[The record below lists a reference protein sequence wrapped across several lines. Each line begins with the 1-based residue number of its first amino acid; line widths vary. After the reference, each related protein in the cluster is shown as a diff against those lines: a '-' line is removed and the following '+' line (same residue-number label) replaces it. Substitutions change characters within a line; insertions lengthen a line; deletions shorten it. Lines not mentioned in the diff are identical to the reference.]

1 MIEWNN
7 SNLWVKLSRFC
18 YEKIL
23 IQAWPHDHMTYTYWT
38 LVDAQEVSLHFWLL
52 WPMVR
57 RTVSVGRRG
66 RGKYTLS
73 VRASGICT
81 YKWCT
86 QEHSSLELAGLW
98 PSTRHQS
105 FPLGRLLQ
113 VHLLQA
119 RAVGTKG
126 SGGGAVGAVGAVGM
140 SILHQFLFLGDSG
153 NWGMAMGNWKKLEKI
168 WKKVAN
174 LMKS

>member
-1 MIEWNN
+1 MTYKF
-7 SNLWVKLSRFC
+7 LPCL
-18 YEKIL
+18 L
-23 IQAWPHDHMTYTYWT
+23 ITYTYWT

-86 QEHSSLELAGLW
+86 QAHSSLELAGLW

-126 SGGGAVGAVGAVGM
+126 SGGRGRRGRRGRRGVNSPPVFIPWGFGQLGNGNGKLKKVG
-140 SILHQFLFLGDSG
+140 
-153 NWGMAMGNWKKLEKI
+153 KKLQI
-168 WKKVAN
+168 
-174 LMKS
+174 